1 MDGGIQLEKEIQ
13 IHQKIRSLAAKTQLW
28 TGSLVNK
35 VTGLPRGTNIS
46 HLPAQRAHDMI
57 PPLGIIIGTAAFGF
71 WWHSIA
77 AGLFACCGLFFL
89 AGIYKATERIVGV
102 VLSWERDRMVGPN
115 PNRDASTSAEP
126 SHGNIDRHK
135 SMAYKLTYESVEERF
150 IKGAGCRRE
159 TFDQPA
165 YANPVVRSPPG
176 SAL

>member
-1 MDGGIQLEKEIQ
+1 MHRAIQLEKEIQ

-57 PPLGIIIGTAAFGF
+57 PPLGIIIGAVAFGF
-71 WWHSIA
+71 WWHSIQ

-126 SHGNIDRHK
+126 SHGNIDALSGAIDRLK
-135 SMAYKLTYESVEERF
+135 PWVADEVPLTEENVKASCAVLLEFVAPRYTN
-150 IKGAGCRRE
+150 KA
-159 TFDQPA
+159 P
-165 YANPVVRSPPG
+165 
-176 SAL
+176 

>member
-1 MDGGIQLEKEIQ
+1 MHRAIQLEKELQ

-28 TGSLVNK
+28 TGSLVNR
-35 VTGLPRGTNIS
+35 VTSLPRGTNIS
-46 HLPAQRAHDMI
+46 Q
-57 PPLGIIIGTAAFGF
+57 PLGIIIGTAAFGF

-126 SHGNIDRHK
+126 SHGNTEALSGAIDRLK
-135 SMAYKLTYESVEERF
+135 PWVADEVPLTEENVKASCAVLLEF
-150 IKGAGCRRE
+150 VAPSHTDKA
-159 TFDQPA
+159 P
-165 YANPVVRSPPG
+165 
-176 SAL
+176 

>member
-1 MDGGIQLEKEIQ
+1 MHRAIQLEKEIQ

-28 TGSLVNK
+28 TGSLVNR

-126 SHGNIDRHK
+126 SHGNIEALSGAIDRLK
-135 SMAYKLTYESVEERF
+135 PWVADEVPLTEENVKASCAVLLEFVAPRHTD
-150 IKGAGCRRE
+150 KA
-159 TFDQPA
+159 P
-165 YANPVVRSPPG
+165 
-176 SAL
+176 

>member
-1 MDGGIQLEKEIQ
+1 MHRAIQLEKEIQ

-28 TGSLVNK
+28 TGSLVNR

-126 SHGNIDRHK
+126 SHGNIEALSGAIDRLK
-135 SMAYKLTYESVEERF
+135 PWVADEVPLTEENVKASCAVLLEF
-150 IKGAGCRRE
+150 VAPSHTDKA
-159 TFDQPA
+159 P
-165 YANPVVRSPPG
+165 
-176 SAL
+176 